1 MTEHQTLRAPA
12 RRQLGT
18 PTDLSSD
25 ATRDVAAGLN
35 RLLADTFA
43 LYLKTKNFHWHLS
56 GAHFR
61 DWHLM
66 LDDHG
71 AQLIA
76 MTDPLAERVRKLGET
91 TIRSISDI
99 TARQSLLDNTA
110 DYVDPMDMLAELLS
124 DNRQLLSEMRRVHG
138 ICDDV
143 ADIASTSLI
152 ENWID
157 ETETRSWFLYELGRG
172 ATLR

>member
-1 MTEHQTLRAPA
+1 MTEHQTLRTPA

-25 ATRDVAAGLN
+25 ATRDVAASLN

-99 TARQSLLDNTA
+99 TARQSLLDNNA
-110 DYVDPMDMLAELLS
+110 DYVHQLDMLAELLS

-138 ICDDV
+138 MCDAV

-157 ETETRSWFLYELGRG
+157 ETETR
-172 ATLR
+172 